1 MQEVPAGYSFH
12 QLEMEKEGW
21 MRGHTAGRVGL
32 PWPSV
37 RPSMTLS
44 HTRTAGHSTQKLAAA
59 AGRERGGAAT
69 SKYLI
74 QQLLLLSRV
83 PQGAAQVE
91 VVFALLLL
99 RGVKQVRPKSV
110 SNDNLFQ
117 AVFLSFHYSSSACCC

>member
-1 MQEVPAGYSFH
+1 MD
-12 QLEMEKEGW
+12 EGPHCW
-21 MRGHTAGRVGL
+21 QGWASL
-32 PWPSV
+32 AV
-37 RPSMTLS
+37 RPSVYD
-44 HTRTAGHSTQKLAAA
+44 TRTHTHCWPLDTETSSSSSRTRDG
-59 AGRERGGAAT
+59 GGAAT

-117 AVFLSFHYSSSACCC
+117 AVSLSFYYSSSACCC